1 MFETCV
7 RGKVRILGIYIY
19 ILDCSEV
26 IPFGTNSL
34 HVRRFR
40 IISRGRVGLKDK
52 IYSFFHKLG
61 RYPAKGWEQR
71 ERAQH
76 CLFTFSLLFFQ
87 ILSPLPLFLRLFSPR
102 IHDIFPSHPVISNLF
117 SSSSFLPR
125 EFVRAHRWTKIRAEE

>member
-19 ILDCSEV
+19 SRLFTS
-26 IPFGTNSL
+26 NS
-34 HVRRFR
+34 VRHKFVTRTT
-40 IISRGRVGLKDK
+40 ISRGRVGLKDK

-87 ILSPLPLFLRLFSPR
+87 ILSPLPLFLRLFSSR

-125 EFVRAHRWTKIRAEE
+125 EVVRAHRWTKIRAEE